1 MQQVKD
7 TVKIIFFIVWT
18 LVGVALLVFMY
29 KSYDMMGNLGGPRG
43 GAGSM
48 MYQQNSVSLQRGDGS
63 GGVMQGPQGSAGQ
76 SGPQNQ
82 TQPLTGKIQ
91 N

>member
-43 GAGSM
+43 GSSM
-48 MYQQNSVSLQRGDGS
+48 MYQQNSELNQRGDGP
-63 GGVMQGPQGSAGQ
+63 VDMMQGPQGSAGQ
-76 SGPQNQ
+76 LGPQGQ
-82 TQPLTGKIQ
+82 AQPLTGKTQ
-91 N
+91 